1 MQKLALRLAL
11 AIAALTLTAG
21 AARAASAT
29 ATLDV
34 TATVVPSCTIAATPV
49 AFGSYDPLVTNA
61 ATALDAQGTVT
72 VTCTTGTAY
81 TVGLGAGNSG
91 SGSRAMQHASI
102 AGAQLPYELYQ
113 EAARTTVW
121 DSTVMQ
127 AGTAASITPVQYTV
141 YGRIP
146 AAQNVPTGNYADAV
160 VATVTF

>member
-11 AIAALTLTAG
+11 ATAALVLTAG
-21 AARAASAT
+21 AARAATAT

-34 TATVVPSCTIAATPV
+34 TATVVPSCTIAAAPV
-49 AFGSYDPLVTNA
+49 AFGNYDPLVTNA

-91 SGSRAMQHASI
+91 SGSRAMQHATL
-102 AGAQLPYELYQ
+102 ADQLPYQLYLDP
-113 EAARTTVW
+113 ARTTVW
-121 DSTVMQ
+121 DNTVMQ
-127 AGTAASITPVQYTV
+127 SGTAASTTPVAYPV

-146 AAQNVPTGNYADAV
+146 AAQSVSTGTYADAV

>member
-11 AIAALTLTAG
+11 AAALALFAG
-21 AARAASAT
+21 AARAATAT

-61 ATALDAQGTVT
+61 AAPLNAQGAVT

-81 TVGLGAGNSG
+81 TIGLGAGNSG
-91 SGSRAMQHASI
+91 AGSRAMQHATI
-102 AGAQLPYELYQ
+102 AGALLPYELYQ
-113 EAARTTVW
+113 DTTRTTVW
-121 DSTVMQ
+121 DNTVLMS
-127 AGTAASITPVQYTV
+127 GTAASITPVAYPV

-146 AAQNVPTGNYADAV
+146 AAQSVPTGDYADAV
-160 VATVTF
+160 IATVTF

>member
-21 AARAASAT
+21 TARAATAT

-49 AFGSYDPLVTNA
+49 AFGNYDPLVTNSS
-61 ATALDAQGTVT
+61 TALNAQGTVT

-81 TVGLGAGNSG
+81 TIGLGAGNSA
-91 SGSRAMQHASI
+91 SGSRAMQHASLT
-102 AGAQLPYELYQ
+102 AELPYELYLD
-113 EAARTTVW
+113 AARTTVW
-121 DSTVMQ
+121 DNTVMQ
-127 AGTAASITPVQYTV
+127 TGTAAGITPAPYPV

-146 AAQNVPTGNYADAV
+146 AAQNVPTGSYADAV